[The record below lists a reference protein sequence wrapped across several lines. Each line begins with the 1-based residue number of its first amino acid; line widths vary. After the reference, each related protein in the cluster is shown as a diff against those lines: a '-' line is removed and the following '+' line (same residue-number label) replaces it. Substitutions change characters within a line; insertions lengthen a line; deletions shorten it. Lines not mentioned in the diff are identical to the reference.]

1 MQRDRW
7 KIGRRVGACCMVL
20 ALAALFL
27 QACTDL
33 RVVRRDM
40 YAVIV
45 QCTKNEILVEPEEG
59 SFERHSSNRIY
70 VPAAEA
76 KLFDEHKNS
85 IPFEELRDGDRV
97 KVVYDGAIL
106 ETYPGQIGN
115 CYEIR
120 RVGRA
125 ETSSATEL

>member
-33 RVVRRDM
+33 RVVRREM
-40 YAVIV
+40 YA
-45 QCTKNEILVEPEEG
+45 
-59 SFERHSSNRIY
+59 ERHSSNRIY

>member
-1 MQRDRW
+1 MLHGARFGGAVFTGVHRSASCPPGNVCCHCAMHKKRDPC
-7 KIGRRVGACCMVL
+7 GAGG
-20 ALAALFL
+20 
-27 QACTDL
+27 
-33 RVVRRDM
+33 
-40 YAVIV
+40 
-45 QCTKNEILVEPEEG
+45 G

>member
-1 MQRDRW
+1 M
-7 KIGRRVGACCMVL
+7 
-20 ALAALFL
+20 LAAWCSLW
-27 QACTDL
+27 
-33 RVVRRDM
+33 RRCFTGVHRSASCPPGNVCCHCAM
-40 YAVIV
+40 H
-45 QCTKNEILVEPEEG
+45 KNEILVEPEEG

-115 CYEIR
+115 CYEIH